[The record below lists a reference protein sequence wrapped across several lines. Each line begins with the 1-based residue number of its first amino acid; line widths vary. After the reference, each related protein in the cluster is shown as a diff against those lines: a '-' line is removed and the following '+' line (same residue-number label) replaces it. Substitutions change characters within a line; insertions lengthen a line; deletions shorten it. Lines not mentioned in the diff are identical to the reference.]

1 MCLYMPTKTTADE
14 AIKSFLSYYRWV
26 FPEAS
31 VTVKMHML
39 EEHLVPFLR
48 EWRGIGF
55 GLMAEQGAESI
66 HKEFNNLMHRFVNIP
81 DRVERLRCVLRE
93 HHLRCCPVNRDAKPQ
108 PKKRKSVCRRV
119 TCILPTLSSS
129 I

>member
-1 MCLYMPTKTTADE
+1 MA
-14 AIKSFLSYYRWV
+14 YYRRV

-48 EWRGIGF
+48 EWSGIGF

-66 HKEFNNLMHRFVNIP
+66 HKEFNSLMHRFTNIP
-81 DRVERLRCVLRE
+81 NRVERLRCVLRE
-93 HHLRCCPVNRDAKPQ
+93 HHLRCCSVNRDAKPQ
-108 PKKRKSVCRRV
+108 PKRRKSVEE
-119 TCILPTLSSS
+119 
-129 I
+129 